1 MHHHSVMM
9 KLDLVGSI
17 RFVIKESQS
26 YAELIEW
33 KRMFATEWKPRAPG
47 REIHVFIATAE
58 IKLVGVQEPASRWIS
73 DLYGLW
79 NSSGWKWMGR
89 GMMGDVKRPVI
100 GRTDGGGW
108 KVDGVHWLNQCQWP
122 LLNSPKPFTCQS
134 LRFAFV
140 FFRLS
145 PPHFFKDSLIVI
157 FIFSSTRNAAW
168 WCLRAIP
175 LIRTKSAIPIRNW
188 RFICEQSNIY

>member
-17 RFVIKESQS
+17 RFLKRFVIKESQS

-145 PPHFFKDSLIVI
+145 PPLIFLKI
-157 FIFSSTRNAAW
+157 LW
-168 WCLRAIP
+168 
-175 LIRTKSAIPIRNW
+175 
-188 RFICEQSNIY
+188 